1 MRLGMIRQTTY
12 PDERDDGA
20 VDKLTKDNL
29 PA

>member
-1 MRLGMIRQTTY
+1 MRLGIRQTTY
-12 PDERDDGA
+12 PDERDDDA